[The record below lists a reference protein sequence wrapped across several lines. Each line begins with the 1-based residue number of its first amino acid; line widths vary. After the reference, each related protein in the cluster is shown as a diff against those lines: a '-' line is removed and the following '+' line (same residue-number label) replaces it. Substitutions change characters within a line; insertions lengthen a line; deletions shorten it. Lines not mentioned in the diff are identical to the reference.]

1 MTWLAERI
9 AAARPATGD
18 IPGAL
23 ESATAE
29 TWTSRSA
36 KWPIWSGRGTALL
49 TAPPPPNAVV
59 VGLTVRSRGVRH
71 GGTD

>member
-9 AAARPATGD
+9 AAARSATGD

-29 TWTSRSA
+29 T
-36 KWPIWSGRGTALL
+36 
-49 TAPPPPNAVV
+49 
-59 VGLTVRSRGVRH
+59 
-71 GGTD
+71 